1 MFTVR
6 AMVLA
11 VVLLMA
17 FIVLFPTVRESLA
30 QRAALRSLHDQV
42 ALAQT
47 RNADLGAELARWNNP
62 AYVAAQARERLAFV
76 LPGETAFRVIDPE
89 TVTAP
94 KVSTKVTQALH
105 GPALPADGTTE
116 PWYSRI
122 WTSVQLAGD
131 AKALG

>member
-17 FIVLFPTVRESLA
+17 FVVLFPTVRESLA
-30 QRAALRSLHDQV
+30 QRASLQSLRDQV
-42 ALAQT
+42 AMSQT
-47 RNADLGAELARWNNP
+47 RNANLTAELARWKDP

-76 LPGETAFRVIDPE
+76 LPGETPFRVIDPE
-89 TVTAP
+89 TVTALKTP
-94 KVSTKVTQALH
+94 TKVAAALH

-116 PWYSRI
+116 PWYARI

-131 AKALG
+131 ARSAG

>member
-6 AMVLA
+6 VMVLA

-30 QRAALRSLHDQV
+30 QGAALQSLRDQV
-42 ALAQT
+42 AMSQT
-47 RNADLGAELARWNNP
+47 RNANLSAQLARWKDP

-76 LPGETAFRVIDPE
+76 LPGETPFRVIDPE
-89 TVTAP
+89 SVTAQKTP
-94 KVSTKVTQALH
+94 TKVAEALH

-131 AKALG
+131 AKSVG